1 MLVLKVYLNESIYVD
16 GEPIFK
22 FEGTLVD
29 PPRALISHKPDADGQ
44 PHFAAMGLDDP
55 REFGRV
61 KVMVTEVRDSQNAV
75 KFAFDAPPEIQID
88 REVVHLSKQENKAEG

>member
-1 MLVLKVYLNESIYVD
+1 ME
-16 GEPIFK
+16 
-22 FEGTLVD
+22 
-29 PPRALISHKPDADGQ
+29 
-44 PHFAAMGLDDP
+44 LDDP